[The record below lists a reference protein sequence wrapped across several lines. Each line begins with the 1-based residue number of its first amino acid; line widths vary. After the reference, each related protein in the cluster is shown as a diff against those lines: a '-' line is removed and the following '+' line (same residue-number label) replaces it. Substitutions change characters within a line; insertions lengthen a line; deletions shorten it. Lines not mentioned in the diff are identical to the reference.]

1 MIDNLLPFIVT
12 GLSTGSVFAIAAM
25 GLVLTYKTSG
35 VFNFGHGALAAAGAY
50 VTWDLW
56 VQRGWPWP
64 LALLTAVAAVG
75 IVGGFVLER
84 VAVGLADKPAALRV
98 VATVGVLLAVQAAL
112 TIHYGSAS
120 IPMDYFLP
128 SETVEV
134 GSVNIRYEQM
144 IVFVVALGCA
154 VGLALF
160 FRRTRLGVSMQGVVD
175 DPALLGLQAV
185 SPIRVRRSAWMIGSC
200 FAAFSGALLA
210 PTLNLDATLLTLLVV
225 QAFGAAAI
233 GRFDSLPLVY
243 AGGLAIGVGQEVTKY
258 VVSKDFLVDNVDPQ
272 LLQPLP
278 SNVPFLVLFVVLVVA
293 RRSAFPERGAKV
305 VKRERPPRPMP
316 RQVVTGGATAA
327 LVLLVLVPA
336 LVSGSRM
343 PLYSTGLAYVVLFA
357 SLHLLVRT
365 SGQVSLCQMAFAAIG
380 AAASVHAQDAG
391 APFLLAVLIAGLIA
405 LPVGAFIS
413 LPAVKLS
420 GVYLAIAT
428 FGFGILVERI
438 FFPSDLMFGAQQ
450 SQSAPRPG
458 WAEGDTAYYY
468 VVLTVAL
475 LAVGSL
481 VLVHRSRLGRLLRA
495 LADSPAAV
503 VAHGTRANVLRLFA
517 FCFSAFL
524 AGVSGA
530 VLVPVTG
537 SASGLSFNF
546 GVSLMLLAVLI
557 LAGRRPLVAP
567 FVGAAAMIVVPG
579 YVTNAEALE
588 YLPIVFGVSA
598 VLLATGALERGW
610 AAATTTRR
618 MAARPAVGPARAR
631 AADLAEAAETPE
643 LVGAR

>member
-64 LALLTAVAAVG
+64 LALVAAVALVG

-112 TIHYGSAS
+112 VIHYGSAS

-128 SETVEV
+128 SETVAV
-134 GSVNIRYEQM
+134 GSVNIRYEQL
-144 IVFVVALGCA
+144 IVFALALACA
-154 VGLALF
+154 AGLAVF
-160 FRRTRLGVSMQGVVD
+160 FRRARLGIAMQGVVD

-185 SPIRVRRSAWMIGSC
+185 SPVRVRRSAWMIGSC
-200 FAAFSGALLA
+200 FAAASGALLA

-243 AGGLAIGVGQEVTKY
+243 VGGLAIGVGQEVTKY
-258 VVSKDFLVDNVDPQ
+258 IVSKDFLVENVNPQ
-272 LLQPLP
+272 VLQPIP
-278 SNVPFLVLFVVLVVA
+278 GNVPFLVLFVVLLIA

-316 RQVVTGGATAA
+316 RQVVLAA
-327 LVLLVLVPA
+327 ASAGLLVLVLLPA

-380 AAASVHAQDAG
+380 AAASIHAQEAG
-391 APFLLAVLIAGLIA
+391 VPFLLAVVFAGLVT

-438 FFPSDLMFGAQQ
+438 FFSTSMMFGAQQ
-450 SQSAPRPG
+450 SRSAPRPG
-458 WAEGDTAYYY
+458 WAEGDTGYYY
-468 VVLTVAL
+468 VVLAVAV
-475 LAVGSL
+475 LAVASL
-481 VLVHRSRLGRLLRA
+481 VVVHRSRLGRLLRA

-503 VAHGTRANVLRLFA
+503 VAHGTRANILRLLA
-517 FCFSAFL
+517 FCISAFL

-546 GVSLMLLAVLI
+546 GVSLLLLAVLV

-567 FVGAAAMIVVPG
+567 FVAAAAMIVIPG
-579 YVTNAEALE
+579 YITNAEALE

-598 VLLATGALERGW
+598 VVLATGALERGW
-610 AAATTTRR
+610 QAATSTRR
-618 MAARPAVGPARAR
+618 MSARPAIGPARAR
-631 AADLAEAAETPE
+631 ALE
-643 LVGAR
+643 VGVR

>member
-1 MIDNLLPFIVT
+1 V
-12 GLSTGSVFAIAAM
+12 V
-25 GLVLTYKTSG
+25 
-35 VFNFGHGALAAAGAY
+35 
-50 VTWDLW
+50 
-56 VQRGWPWP
+56 
-64 LALLTAVAAVG
+64 AVALVG

-112 TIHYGSAS
+112 VIHYGSAS

-128 SETVEV
+128 AETVAV
-134 GSVNIRYEQM
+134 GSVNIRYEQF
-144 IVFVVALGCA
+144 IVF
-154 VGLALF
+154 GLALACAAGLAVF
-160 FRRTRLGVSMQGVVD
+160 FRRARLGIAMQGVVD

-185 SPIRVRRSAWMIGSC
+185 SPVRVRRSAWMIGSC
-200 FAAFSGALLA
+200 FAAASGALLA

-243 AGGLAIGVGQEVTKY
+243 VGGLAIGVGQEVTKY
-258 VVSKDFLVDNVDPQ
+258 VVSKDFLVENVNPQ
-272 LLQPLP
+272 VLQPIP
-278 SNVPFLVLFVVLVVA
+278 GNIPFLVLFVVLLVA

-316 RQVVTGGATAA
+316 RQVVLAA
-327 LVLLVLVPA
+327 GSAGLLGLLLLPA

-380 AAASVHAQDAG
+380 AAASIHAQEAG
-391 APFLLAVLIAGLIA
+391 APFLLAVVFAGLVT

-438 FFPSDLMFGAQQ
+438 FFSTSMMFGAQQ
-450 SQSAPRPG
+450 SRSAPRPG
-458 WAEGDTAYYY
+458 WAEGDTGYYY
-468 VVLTVAL
+468 VVLAVAV
-475 LAVGSL
+475 LAVVSL
-481 VLVHRSRLGRLLRA
+481 VVVHRSRLGRLLRA

-503 VAHGTRANVLRLFA
+503 VAHGTRANILRLLA
-517 FCFSAFL
+517 FCISAFL

-546 GVSLMLLAVLI
+546 GVSLLLLAVLV

-567 FVGAAAMIVVPG
+567 FVAAAAMIVIPG
-579 YVTNAEALE
+579 YITNAEALE

-598 VLLATGALERGW
+598 VVLATGALERGW
-610 AAATTTRR
+610 QAATSTRR
-618 MAARPAVGPARAR
+618 MAARPAIGPARTRVLEVSAR
-631 AADLAEAAETPE
+631 
-643 LVGAR
+643 

>member
-1 MIDNLLPFIVT
+1 VIDNVLPFIVT
-12 GLSTGSVFAIAAM
+12 GLGTGSIFAIAAM

-50 VTWDLW
+50 LTWDLW

-64 LALLTAVAAVG
+64 FALAAAVAIVG

-84 VAVGLADKPAALRV
+84 VAVGLADKPAAMRV
-98 VATVGVLLAVQAAL
+98 VATVGLLLSVQAAL

-120 IPMDYFLP
+120 IPMDFFLP
-128 SETVEV
+128 SDTVAV
-134 GSVNIRYEQM
+134 GSVNIRYEQI
-144 IVFVVALGCA
+144 IVFGLAAVCA
-154 VGLALF
+154 AGLALF
-160 FRRTRLGVSMQGVVD
+160 FRRTKLGVAMQGVVD

-243 AGGLAIGVGQEVTKY
+243 VGGLVIGVGQELTKY
-258 VVSKDFLVDNVDPQ
+258 VVSKPALVDHVNPQ
-272 LLQPLP
+272 VLQPIP
-278 SNVPFLVLFVVLVVA
+278 SNVPFLVLFVVLLVA
-293 RRSAFPERGAKV
+293 RRSAFPERGALV
-305 VKRERPPRPMP
+305 VKRVRPPRAVP
-316 RQVVTGGATAA
+316 RELGIPGAGALLA
-327 LVLLVLVPA
+327 VLVLLPA
-336 LVSGSRM
+336 LVPGARM
-343 PLYSTGLAYVVLFA
+343 PLYMTGLAYVVLFA

-365 SGQVSLCQMAFAAIG
+365 SGQVSLCQMAFAAVG
-380 AAASVHAQDAG
+380 AAASVHAQEHG
-391 APFLLAVLIAGLIA
+391 APFLVAVLLAGLVA

-428 FGFGILVERI
+428 FGFGILIERI
-438 FFPSDLMFGAQQ
+438 FFPSSLMFGAQQ
-450 SQSAPRPG
+450 SAPAPRPG

-468 VVLTVAL
+468 LVLTVAL
-475 LAVGSL
+475 LAVGTLL
-481 VLVHRSRLGRLLRA
+481 VVHRSRLGRLLRA

-503 VAHGTRANVLRLFA
+503 VAHGTRANVLRLLA
-517 FCFSAFL
+517 FCVSAFL

-546 GVSLMLLAVLI
+546 GTSLLLLAVLI

-567 FVGAAAMIVVPG
+567 FVAPLAMIVIPG
-579 YVTNAEALE
+579 YITNAEALK

-598 VLLATGALERGW
+598 VLLATGTLERGW
-610 AAATTTRR
+610 SAATSTRR
-618 MAARPAVGPARAR
+618 MAARPALGPARAR
-631 AADLAEAAETPE
+631 VLE
-643 LVGAR
+643 GAR